1 MFFILIV
8 FNFFMCVQIAH
19 AIIGQQTL
27 HDIPLHLEDGIPE
40 DTIKHVMSY
49 RLDYLISKFNQMNWR
64 FREEKALHFEGK
76 LPAYYIDIIEKLYR
90 DFREV
95 EKKNANNKYYMDF
108 FLMNRQRK
116 LENEFRMALKQIFV
130 FYNDWLRIK
139 QGRKK

>member
-1 MFFILIV
+1 
-8 FNFFMCVQIAH
+8 
-19 AIIGQQTL
+19 
-27 HDIPLHLEDGIPE
+27 
-40 DTIKHVMSY
+40 
-49 RLDYLISKFNQMNWR
+49 MNWR
-64 FREEKALHFEGK
+64 FREEKDLHFEDK